1 MPRLMSWIV
10 VTAVVIAILVTA
22 LVAPGDPGGMARIVF
37 PLFLVVLIA
46 AGLRAIVRRPP
57 A

>member
-1 MPRLMSWIV
+1 MSWIV
-10 VTAVVIAILVTA
+10 VTAAVIAVLVTA
-22 LVAPGDPGGMARIVF
+22 LVAPGDPGWMARIVF

-46 AGLRAIVRRPP
+46 AGLHAIVRRPP